1 MKEYKMK
8 KHLLAATLI
17 TATLASPVYAANYII
32 DNKGAHAS
40 INFKANHMGFSV
52 LAGRFNTFDGT
63 FSYDE
68 NNITA
73 SKITVNIDT
82 SSVDSNHAERD
93 KHVRSD
99 DFLDVNK
106 FSTAKFVSTKVEDKA
121 NGKLAITG
129 NFTMHGITKSLVID
143 AVKVGEGKD
152 PWGGYRLG
160 FSGTATVGMGD
171 FGFKTD
177 FGTVELDLYIEGIR
191 K

>member
-1 MKEYKMK
+1 MK

-106 FSTAKFVSTKVEDKA
+106 YTTKF
-121 NGKLAITG
+121 
-129 NFTMHGITKSLVID
+129 M
-143 AVKVGEGKD
+143 
-152 PWGGYRLG
+152 R
-160 FSGTATVGMGD
+160 
-171 FGFKTD
+171 FKTQ
-177 FGTVELDLYIEGIR
+177 
-191 K
+191 